1 MRSYNFE
8 VFDAKD
14 QYGAGMPAL
23 SFEATSWREAYE
35 TALEALGARIQRVE
49 EGISHE

>member
-1 MRSYNFE
+1 MKSYQFE

-14 QYGAGMPAL
+14 QYGMSMPAL

-49 EGISHE
+49 GGNDQ